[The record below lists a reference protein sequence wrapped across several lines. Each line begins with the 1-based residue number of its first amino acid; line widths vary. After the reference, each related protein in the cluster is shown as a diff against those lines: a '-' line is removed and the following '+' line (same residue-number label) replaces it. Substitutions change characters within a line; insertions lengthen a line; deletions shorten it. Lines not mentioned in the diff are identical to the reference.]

1 MQLVKEIGKDA
12 IEGAKLL
19 VGDGKDAAKKA
30 AEKSKAAAAAAAE
43 KAATTSVA
51 STVARVKESA
61 KAVVSKKDERAPG
74 AYSRV
79 GTAFAIDDDDDDE
92 ELEDL
97 SALHHELVSSAQK
110 SVRDST
116 EQVRWLQEERA
127 EKQKLQ
133 QQVALANAVAA
144 EVEPELRAHG
154 LTIDAPVSRR
164 TRLVQW
170 CRAPCRGMPCS
181 VL

>member
-30 AEKSKAAAAAAAE
+30 AEKSKAAAAAAE

-61 KAVVSKKDERAPG
+61 KAVVSKKDERAHG

-154 LTIDAPVSRR
+154 LTMDAPVSRR

>member
-61 KAVVSKKDERAPG
+61 KAVVSKKDERAHG

-154 LTIDAPVSRR
+154 LTFDAPVSRR

-170 CRAPCRGMPCS
+170 CGAPCRGMPCS

>member
-61 KAVVSKKDERAPG
+61 KAVVSKKDERARG

-144 EVEPELRAHG
+144 EGEPELRAHG
-154 LTIDAPVSRR
+154 LTMDAPVSRR

>member
-1 MQLVKEIGKDA
+1 M
-12 IEGAKLL
+12 
-19 VGDGKDAAKKA
+19 
-30 AEKSKAAAAAAAE
+30 
-43 KAATTSVA
+43 
-51 STVARVKESA
+51 
-61 KAVVSKKDERAPG
+61 
-74 AYSRV
+74 

-154 LTIDAPVSRR
+154 LTMDAPVSRR